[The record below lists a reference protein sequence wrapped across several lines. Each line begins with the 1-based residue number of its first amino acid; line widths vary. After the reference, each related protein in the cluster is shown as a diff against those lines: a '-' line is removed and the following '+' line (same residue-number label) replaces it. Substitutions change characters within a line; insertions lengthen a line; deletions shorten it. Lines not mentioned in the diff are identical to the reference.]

1 MAILC
6 NGKGIMTQPD
16 NAHPADSQSDP
27 QNPFAAPDPVQT
39 FEWGIESP
47 PDIDGYP
54 VNVYGPYDY
63 NFASRMCAPGT
74 GNTLLE
80 RIATTSYT
88 DWSEVTP

>member
-1 MAILC
+1 
-6 NGKGIMTQPD
+6 MTQPE
-16 NAHPADSQSDP
+16 NVAQPADETDP
-27 QNPFAAPDPVQT
+27 QNPFAAPGPVQE
-39 FEWGIESP
+39 FQYGIESP

-88 DWSEVTP
+88 DWQEVT